1 MKKTNAAPLLAL
13 LLVLQAPGADAARPM
28 TTDDAYTLEPRQ
40 CQLETWRQHGA
51 RQTDYWAVPS
61 CNFGGGWELAA
72 GAARVYTRTT
82 SGSSSLGLVQAKTT
96 LNKSEDGI
104 WALGLTLADQLRP
117 GAGANGDLSVNV
129 PLSVQLAG
137 DRLLAHA
144 NLGWLRERA
153 QPGQRTW
160 ALGLEAA
167 AGERTAVTVE
177 GYGTRLGGAF
187 VQIGV
192 RHTVL
197 AGRADLD
204 AGYGERAGLRGR
216 ERYFAFGLTLYAGL
230 D

>member
-1 MKKTNAAPLLAL
+1 MKTLTVAPSLAVLLI
-13 LLVLQAPGADAARPM
+13 LQPACVHAARPL
-28 TTDDAYTLEPRQ
+28 TTDDAYTLNPRQ

-51 RQTDYWAVPS
+51 RQTDYWAVPA

-72 GAARVYTRTT
+72 GAARIDPRN
-82 SGSSSLGLVQAKTT
+82 GSSSRMGLVQAKTT
-96 LNKSEDGI
+96 LHTSESGI
-104 WALGLTLADQLRP
+104 WSVGMALADQLRP
-117 GAGANGDLSVNV
+117 GAGLNGDLSLNV

-137 DRLLAHA
+137 ERLLAHA
-144 NLGWLRERA
+144 NLGWLRQRE

-167 AGERTAVTVE
+167 AGERSAFTVE
-177 GYGTRLGGAF
+177 AYGTRFGGTF
-187 VQIGV
+187 VQVGV
-192 RHTVL
+192 RHTVV

-216 ERYFAFGLTLYAGL
+216 ERYFAFGLTLYAEV

>member
-1 MKKTNAAPLLAL
+1 MKKPNAAPSLAL
-13 LLVLQAPGADAARPM
+13 LLILQAPGAHAARPM
-28 TTDDAYTLEPRQ
+28 TTDDAYTLDPRQ

-51 RQTDYWAVPS
+51 HQTDYWAVPS

-72 GAARVYTRTT
+72 GAARVYPHAT
-82 SGSSSLGLVQAKTT
+82 SDSSSLGLVQAKTT

-144 NLGWLRERA
+144 NLGWLRERGV
-153 QPGQRTW
+153 PGQRTW

-167 AGERTAVTVE
+167 VTKSSAITLE
-177 GYGTRLGGAF
+177 TYGSQRGGTF
-187 VQIGV
+187 VQIGA

-216 ERYFAFGLTLYAGL
+216 ERYFTFGLTLYAGL